1 MELITKTKKI
11 GGSVAVIIPKE
22 VAIKERILA
31 DDTVKIQIEK
41 SDDLSFMWGR
51 FKDIKKPTDKI
62 MREIDEGELDGWGLL
77 FWHVCA
83 YWDRQG

>member
-62 MREIDEGELDGWGLL
+62 MREIDEGELDG
-77 FWHVCA
+77 
-83 YWDRQG
+83 